1 MTRGKKICAFI
12 EHYCLIPEG
21 AQAGTQIK
29 LMTLAT
35 QVGADTKKYGKKEC
49 NDISAVID
57 FLLSNTPNLWSKLEK
72 NPTDEE
78 TALELSWTVDLAAN
92 YTTIYEAFCTSEE

>member
-1 MTRGKKICAFI
+1 MRTI
-12 EHYCLIPEG
+12 LI
-21 AQAGTQIK
+21 AL
-29 LMTLAT
+29 LMTFAT
-35 QVGADTKKYGKKEC
+35 QAGADTKKYGKKEC

-57 FLLSNTPNLWSKLEK
+57 FLLSTTPTFWSKLEK

>member
-1 MTRGKKICAFI
+1 MLYETYMRTF
-12 EHYCLIPEG
+12 LI
-21 AQAGTQIK
+21 AL

-35 QVGADTKKYGKKEC
+35 QAGADTKKYGKKEC
-49 NDISAVID
+49 NEISAVID
-57 FLLSNTPNLWSKLEK
+57 FLLSTTPNLWSKLEK
-72 NPTDEE
+72 NPTDEK

>member
-1 MTRGKKICAFI
+1 MRNI
-12 EHYCLIPEG
+12 LI
-21 AQAGTQIK
+21 AL

-35 QVGADTKKYGKKEC
+35 QAGADTKKYGKEEC

-57 FLLSNTPNLWSKLEK
+57 FLLSTTPNLWVRIGEK
-72 NPTDEE
+72 ARSTNE
-78 TALELSWTVDLAAN
+78 TALELSWTVDSAAN

>member
-1 MTRGKKICAFI
+1 MRAI
-12 EHYCLIPEG
+12 LI
-21 AQAGTQIK
+21 AIR
-29 LMTLAT
+29 MTLAT
-35 QVGADTKKYGKKEC
+35 QAVADDKKYGKKEC
-49 NDISAVID
+49 NEISAVID
-57 FLLSNTPNLWSKLEK
+57 FLLSTTPNLWSKLEK

>member
-1 MTRGKKICAFI
+1 
-12 EHYCLIPEG
+12 
-21 AQAGTQIK
+21 
-29 LMTLAT
+29 
-35 QVGADTKKYGKKEC
+35 VGADTKKYGKKEC

-57 FLLSNTPNLWSKLEK
+57 FLLSTTPNLWSKLEK
-72 NPTDEE
+72 NPTDEK

>member
-1 MTRGKKICAFI
+1 MKINPMRITFIAF
-12 EHYCLIPEG
+12 
-21 AQAGTQIK
+21 

-35 QVGADTKKYGKKEC
+35 QAGADTKKYGKKEC
-49 NDISAVID
+49 NEMSGAID
-57 FLLSNTPNLWSKLEK
+57 FLLSTTPNLWSKLEK
-72 NPTDEE
+72 NPSDEK

>member
-1 MTRGKKICAFI
+1 MRT
-12 EHYCLIPEG
+12 L
-21 AQAGTQIK
+21 

-35 QVGADTKKYGKKEC
+35 QAGADTKKYGKEEC
-49 NDISAVID
+49 NEISAVID
-57 FLLSNTPNLWSKLEK
+57 FLLSSTPNLWSKLEK
-72 NPTDEE
+72 NLTDEK

>member
-1 MTRGKKICAFI
+1 MITFNPMRTL
-12 EHYCLIPEG
+12 LI
-21 AQAGTQIK
+21 AI

-35 QVGADTKKYGKKEC
+35 QAGADTKKYGKKEC
-49 NDISAVID
+49 NEISAVID

>member
-1 MTRGKKICAFI
+1 
-12 EHYCLIPEG
+12 
-21 AQAGTQIK
+21 
-29 LMTLAT
+29 
-35 QVGADTKKYGKKEC
+35 VGADTKKYGKKEC

-57 FLLSNTPNLWSKLEK
+57 FLLSTTPNLWSKLEK

-92 YTTIYEAFCTSEE
+92 YTTIYEAFCPSEE

>member
-1 MTRGKKICAFI
+1 MRTI
-12 EHYCLIPEG
+12 LI
-21 AQAGTQIK
+21 AL

-49 NDISAVID
+49 NEISAVID
-57 FLLSNTPNLWSKLEK
+57 FLLSTTPTLWSKLEK

-78 TALELSWTVDLAAN
+78 TALKLSWTVDLAAN
-92 YTTIYEAFCTSEE
+92 YMKIFEIDRQVRQT

>member
-1 MTRGKKICAFI
+1 MRTI
-12 EHYCLIPEG
+12 LI
-21 AQAGTQIK
+21 AL

-57 FLLSNTPNLWSKLEK
+57 FLLSTTPNLWSKLEK

-92 YTTIYEAFCTSEE
+92 YTTIYEAFCNSEK

>member
-1 MTRGKKICAFI
+1 MNPMRTIFI
-12 EHYCLIPEG
+12 AL
-21 AQAGTQIK
+21 

-35 QVGADTKKYGKKEC
+35 QVGADTKNYGKKEC
-49 NDISAVID
+49 NEISGAID
-57 FLLSNTPNLWSKLEK
+57 FLLSTTPNLWSKLEK

-92 YTTIYEAFCTSEE
+92 YTTIYKAFCTYEE